1 MTIHESAENY
11 LEAILILKEKNGA
24 VRSIDVAHH
33 LNLSKP
39 SVSVAVKKLRENGFV
54 EMGFDGQLSLTEKGF
69 ETAEK
74 VYKRHILIKK
84 FLLGI
89 GVSEENASEEACRIE
104 HVISDETFEKLRI
117 HAENL

>member
-11 LEAILILKEKNGA
+11 LEAIWVLGKQNGT

-33 LNLSKP
+33 LKLSKP
-39 SVSVAVKKLRENGFV
+39 SVSVAIKKLRESGLV
-54 EMGFDGQLSLTEKGF
+54 EMDFGGELSLTAKGA
-69 ETAEK
+69 EMAEK
-74 VYKRHILIKK
+74 VYKRHVLIKS

-117 HAENL
+117 HTENM